1 MSTASAQGRLPP
13 PASHCL
19 KCPASL
25 FAPRPRSAAY
35 KTFISAAF
43 ELSAD
48 CSLAWSASAASQP
61 DVVAEALE
69 MPSNNLPG
77 LLVLTKGL
85 IKNGRAVMKLPRNK
99 AEFTVDAIQAFV
111 SKNL

>member
-1 MSTASAQGRLPP
+1 
-13 PASHCL
+13 
-19 KCPASL
+19 
-25 FAPRPRSAAY
+25 
-35 KTFISAAF
+35 
-43 ELSAD
+43 
-48 CSLAWSASAASQP
+48 
-61 DVVAEALE
+61 VVAEALE